1 MNNKKVNIA
10 ASALI
15 GFIALV
21 IIVTSVMIYNT
32 PTEVVAGTAGNYSIN
47 LTNGGNVL
55 EDEGFLFYTIP
66 GEKGVYRMEI
76 GNLKSVKKIS
86 EIGDGNLQVLGSGY
100 YFTDDDTLYRMDWD
114 GNKRQIILKNVK
126 NPKVVG
132 SLVFYQK
139 SNSCSSI
146 YKYSMKNDNDFLAV
160 PDISGFGKTYQEF
173 MVYYKKL
180 YTIEWNRICSYSFD
194 GNNQK
199 LFLEA
204 DAEKL
209 SVDGQYFFYIE
220 KGMLKSAML
229 KDKQIIKT
237 DIVKAE
243 NYAIFGSYI
252 VYSDKTGTF
261 HAEINSMLSKKNYKP
276 KKLSEKSAKSIS
288 IDENN
293 FYFFIDK
300 TLHKISHDGKNLIT
314 LN

>member
-1 MNNKKVNIA
+1 MSNKKTNIVA
-10 ASALI
+10 GVLV

-21 IIVTSVMIYNT
+21 IIVTSVMIFNT
-32 PTEVVAGTAGNYSIN
+32 PTEVVSGTAGNYSIN
-47 LTNGGNVL
+47 LTNGGNIL

-66 GEKGVYRMEI
+66 GEKGVYRMES

-114 GNKRQIILKNVK
+114 GKKVQVVRKNVE
-126 NPKVVG
+126 NPLIVG
-132 SLVFYQK
+132 SLVFSK
-139 SNSCSSI
+139 NRGRI
-146 YKYSMKNDNDFLAV
+146 EKFSMKNDLETVIDPEGCMGN
-160 PDISGFGKTYQEF
+160 IKEF
-173 MVYYKKL
+173 MVYYKKI
-180 YTIEWNRICSYSFD
+180 YYVNSMGEICKMGFSPD
-194 GNNQK
+194 K
-199 LFLEA
+199 VELFLEA

-252 VYSDKTGTF
+252 VYSDKTGTY
-261 HAEINSMLSKKNYKP
+261 HAEINSMLSEKNYKP
-276 KKLSEKSAKSIS
+276 KKLADKSATAIS

-300 TLHKISHDGKNLIT
+300 TLQKISHDGKDLIT